1 MATIEKRGETYRITV
16 SAGYDLNGKQIRYK
30 KTWKPDE
37 GMTKRQTEKELDR
50 QTVLF
55 EELVKSGRYVD
66 SSINFAEFSQKWL
79 DEYAKE
85 HLRPTAY
92 RHYVDCLTRINAAI
106 GHIRLDRIQPSH
118 LIEFYRNLTEKGI
131 RSDTKYHSS
140 VDLKAEL
147 KALNLTQTKFA
158 ELAGLSI
165 GTIKEAVHGRNVAKS
180 SAQAI
185 SEALNKPMK
194 SLFEADQADKTLA
207 SSTVQYY
214 HRVISSILSTAVQ
227 WQIILFNPC
236 ERVKPPKNERKEAKY
251 LDDKQAMELLKLLEA
266 EPLIYRAL
274 YSLIMYTGMRRGEA
288 CGLTWQDIDLDNG
301 VIDINKSSLY
311 TPDRGRFDDDTKNET
326 SRRVIKIPDPAV
338 DLLREY
344 RAFQAAEKIKLGDKW
359 QGENKVFTSANGKPI
374 HPDTVS
380 SHFHSFI
387 EKTDLPPITVHGLR
401 HTNASLMIAN
411 GTDIKTVSKRLGHAN
426 VTTTG
431 NIYTHAIK
439 SADELAADK
448 LTDIFKKQKQA

>member
-1 MATIEKRGETYRITV
+1 MKAV
-16 SAGYDLNGKQIRYK
+16 
-30 KTWKPDE
+30 
-37 GMTKRQTEKELDR
+37 
-50 QTVLF
+50 
-55 EELVKSGRYVD
+55 
-66 SSINFAEFSQKWL
+66 
-79 DEYAKE
+79 
-85 HLRPTAY
+85 
-92 RHYVDCLTRINAAI
+92 
-106 GHIRLDRIQPSH
+106 
-118 LIEFYRNLTEKGI
+118 
-131 RSDTKYHSS
+131 
-140 VDLKAEL
+140 LKAS
-147 KALNLTQTKFA
+147 NLTQTKFA

-251 LDDKQAMELLKLLEA
+251 LDDKQAMELLELLEA
-266 EPLIYRAL
+266 EPLIYRTL

-344 RAFQAAEKIKLGDKW
+344 RANQA
-359 QGENKVFTSANGKPI
+359 
-374 HPDTVS
+374 
-380 SHFHSFI
+380 
-387 EKTDLPPITVHGLR
+387 R
-401 HTNASLMIAN
+401 
-411 GTDIKTVSKRLGHAN
+411 R
-426 VTTTG
+426 
-431 NIYTHAIK
+431 
-439 SADELAADK
+439 
-448 LTDIFKKQKQA
+448 